1 MSSRRLRTSS
11 WSALPCVVRV
21 LSVAACSLMTSWQ
34 ALHSSCAVANS
45 VCKQELRLVEAMR
58 VRGYR
63 RRIRKNKRGVQA
75 KQETWQLSIA
85 GTCVCSR
92 TAWRP
97 TISALAATKE
107 ASEVS
112 SFSKSSSL
120 SIFRN
125 LHSSLRALR
134 ADSHSII

>member
-34 ALHSSCAVANS
+34 ALHSSCAVASS

-58 VRGYR
+58 VLYVYW

-75 KQETWQLSIA
+75 KL
-85 GTCVCSR
+85 GDM
-92 TAWRP
+92 
-97 TISALAATKE
+97 
-107 ASEVS
+107 
-112 SFSKSSSL
+112 
-120 SIFRN
+120 
-125 LHSSLRALR
+125 
-134 ADSHSII
+134 ADEQCWHLCL